1 MMASDH
7 PPVEENALIRSE
19 VLARLSFMRWK
30 MRSMERQQSLIYPVL
45 VIGILNR
52 FKVHIL
58 QGHFDGC
65 LNVRQSD
72 TYEFQVGK
80 P

>member
-1 MMASDH
+1 MENEVDGTTTIPDLSGESCRFLLF
-7 PPVEENALIRSE
+7 VELLKNSNII
-19 VLARLSFMRWK
+19 
-30 MRSMERQQSLIYPVL
+30 QVL